1 MYCYPDHRYQSNNL
15 LVNCNYL
22 AGIHP
27 TKSPYSNQ
35 QPPSQYQHHLHP
47 SLSSLTNGCPSLP
60 VGNFSID
67 QFASVCN
74 ILLQSNHIDRLAT
87 FLWSLPPNDEL
98 KVNQNILLARATVA
112 YHQRQFEE
120 LYQLLENYPFSSE
133 YHPKLQEL
141 WRNAHYLEEKQSRGK
156 ELDAVT
162 KYRVRKKYPL
172 PLTISDGE
180 KITYSFKE
188 SSRKMLVEYYKRNP
202 YPTSEEKAIIAE
214 AASLSKV
221 QVSNWFKNKRQRD
234 RAKNYI
240 TCKYISEIMLYK

>member
-1 MYCYPDHRYQSNNL
+1 
-15 LVNCNYL
+15 
-22 AGIHP
+22 
-27 TKSPYSNQ
+27 
-35 QPPSQYQHHLHP
+35 
-47 SLSSLTNGCPSLP
+47 SSLPI
-60 VGNFSID
+60 GNFSTD

-74 ILLQSNHIDRLAT
+74 ILLQRNHIDRLAT

-112 YHQRQFEE
+112 YHQHNFEE

-133 YHPKLQEL
+133 FHPKLQEL
-141 WRNAHYLEEKQSRGK
+141 WKEAHYLEEKQSRGK

-188 SSRKMLVEYYKRNP
+188 SSRKMLVEYYQRNP

-214 AASLSKV
+214 AASLTKV

-234 RAKNYI
+234 RA
-240 TCKYISEIMLYK
+240 